1 MLKLKCNR
9 TNVRPEIAAIVT
21 AALNKSYWLNDV
33 SCLIRHKSIEFS
45 SCHSSWTIDIEFDRE
60 TNKYEICWFE
70 NNVADETATMESP
83 ELVVMSVLD
92 TFF

>member
-9 TNVRPEIAAIVT
+9 TSVRPEIAAIVA

-33 SCLIRHKSIEFS
+33 KCIVRYKSIVFS
-45 SCHSSWTIDIEFDRE
+45 SSHSAWTVGIEFNRE
-60 TNKYEICWFE
+60 TNKYEVCWFE
-70 NNVADETATMESP
+70 NNVSDTTTVMESP

>member
-9 TNVRPEIAAIVT
+9 TNVRPEIAAIVA
-21 AALNKSYWLNDV
+21 AALNKSYYMDNV
-33 SCLIRHKSIEFS
+33 ECIVRHNSIEFS
-45 SCHSSWTIDIEFDRE
+45 SCHSSWTVDIEFNRE

-70 NNVADETATMESP
+70 NNVSDETVIMDSP
-83 ELVVMSVLD
+83 ESIIIAVMD

>member
-9 TNVRPEIAAIVT
+9 TNVRPEITAIVA

-33 SCLIRHKSIEFS
+33 DCLVRHKSIEFS
-45 SCHSSWTIDIEFDRE
+45 SHVSSWTVDIEFDRE
-60 TNKYEICWFE
+60 TNKYEVCWFE
-70 NNVADETATMESP
+70 NNVSDEMHIMDSP
-83 ELVVMSVLD
+83 ELIIMSVMD